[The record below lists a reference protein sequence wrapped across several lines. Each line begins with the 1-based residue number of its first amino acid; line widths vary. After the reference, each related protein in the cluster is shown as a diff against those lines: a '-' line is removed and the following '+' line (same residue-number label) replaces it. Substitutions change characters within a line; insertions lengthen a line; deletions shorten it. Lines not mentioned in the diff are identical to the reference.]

1 MKIHHRILVEL
12 GEHSPNASPLLP
24 LLDSTGYLSIGEL
37 SGDDE
42 DDSNEER
49 SLSNIPTSDYFY
61 HHDDQASSSSESPAT
76 LNDSTQNRILSRS
89 ARKKVLATS
98 LNDTSAIDN
107 NKNEKMFQSDMAMFN
122 FPASNA
128 QPIRIVPS
136 DLTIVS
142 EILSSSPPATLSRT
156 KRIKNPSLTGDW

>member
-1 MKIHHRILVEL
+1 MT
-12 GEHSPNASPLLP
+12 SPLLP
-24 LLDSTGYLSIGEL
+24 LLDSTGYLSGGEL

-42 DDSNEER
+42 DDSNEEHY
-49 SLSNIPTSDYFY
+49 SSNMPTNSTSDYFY
-61 HHDDQASSSSESPAT
+61 HQSDQISSSSEAPAT
-76 LNDSTQNRILSRS
+76 LNDSTQNRLLSRS
-89 ARKKVLATS
+89 GRKHFLAAS
-98 LNDTSAIDN
+98 MNDTSTIDEK
-107 NKNEKMFQSDMAMFN
+107 KNEKIFQSDIGTFN

-156 KRIKNPSLTGDW
+156 KRIKNPSLAGDRLLFKSK